1 MSIDPKTIPVIVGIG
16 EITEKLDD
24 NVIPREPLT
33 LMRDAV
39 RLAEADAGLAI
50 DKLDSL
56 DVVMPMSW
64 RYSDLAGQLSQALG
78 VVAPT
83 HAKLGPS
90 GGESP
95 LKYIHQAAMRI
106 AKGQSDMA
114 VVVGGEAQFSL
125 TSYQRAGEQPPWT
138 PFAVDGPNFAETGDA
153 VPPLAVQH
161 GLYMPV
167 NVYSFFEA
175 ASAHQWGQTPA
186 QAQAESARIW
196 QRLAE
201 AAQANPYSW
210 RQDNLS
216 ANDIRTVTPKNRMI
230 GGPYPKSMVANMNV
244 NQSAAVLIT
253 SLAAARASGISDDK
267 CVFIS
272 GGAGAN
278 EPRNFL
284 RRDQY
289 AVCHAQNAV
298 LYAMRDMG
306 GGELGAIELYSCFP
320 CVPKMAYRTLGLL
333 DDPAPTVTGGLSFFG
348 APLNNYMSH
357 AACAMVRAI
366 RVGTPFGTLYGQG
379 EYMTKHYGLRLSAE
393 NEGFD
398 SPSNTQSQADAARNE
413 IPAFIGSYSGPATLE
428 SFTMMY
434 DRSGQPTHGVIMA
447 RIKTGERTLASLP
460 ASDAEGLSVLLNQER
475 YPIGIVGEI
484 TAPDKGAA
492 IWHFT

>member
-78 VVAPT
+78 VAPT

-153 VPPLAVQH
+153 VDPLAVQH

-298 LYAMRDMG
+298 LNAMSEMG
-306 GGELGAIELYSCFP
+306 GGKLGAIELYSCFP

-366 RVGTPFGTLYGQG
+366 RV
-379 EYMTKHYGLRLSAE
+379 
-393 NEGFD
+393 
-398 SPSNTQSQADAARNE
+398 
-413 IPAFIGSYSGPATLE
+413 IGSYSGPATLE